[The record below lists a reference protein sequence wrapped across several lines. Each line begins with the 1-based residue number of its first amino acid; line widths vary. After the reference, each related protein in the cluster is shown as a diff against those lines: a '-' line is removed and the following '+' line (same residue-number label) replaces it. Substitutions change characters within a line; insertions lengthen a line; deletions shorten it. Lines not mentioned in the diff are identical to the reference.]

1 MTKQQIEGKGKRM
14 DKEDMKIRLKAKG
27 MWKREMA
34 EKQHLCRSLLLLS
47 MERSLISVKNLL

>member
-1 MTKQQIEGKGKRM
+1 M

-34 EKQHLCRSLLLLS
+34 EKQHLYRL
-47 MERSLISVKNLL
+47 